1 MVRALGTIA
10 MGERAQPRE
19 PDHFERALQLAAR
32 FAERAAAHDRDA
44 SFPFENFK
52 ELSEAG
58 LLALTVP
65 AALGG
70 AGAGASDA
78 ARLLGIFGKAD
89 PSTALVLSM
98 HYIQHL
104 VMARSQRWPG
114 RLARQ
119 LAKETVEGIALIN
132 ALRVE
137 PELGSPARGGLPTT
151 IATTTETGWRLTGRK
166 IYSTGAPILK
176 WYAVWARTDE
186 PTVRVGLFL
195 VPAGLPGTRI
205 VETWDH
211 LGLRASGSHDIVFDD
226 VVFPLDHEIDVRK
239 PDDWGVP
246 DFTQATVHTIFVASI
261 YDGIARAAR
270 DWLVEFLKSRV
281 PSNLG
286 APLASLPRVQEVV
299 GGIEARLAVNARL
312 IESFAADFDDGVAL
326 SASESNTIKLAVT
339 NNAVAVVEDALS
351 LTSNHGLT
359 RANPLERHY
368 RDVLCGRVHTPQD
381 DATRVNAG
389 RLALGI

>member
-1 MVRALGTIA
+1 VVSAENSRRKHLPADAPLRPLEQANLLAPEFANRASL
-10 MGERAQPRE
+10 
-19 PDHFERALQLAAR
+19 
-32 FAERAAAHDRDA
+32 HDRDA
-44 SFPFENFK
+44 CFPFENFRQ
-52 ELSEAG
+52 LSDVG

-65 AALGG
+65 TALGG
-70 AGAGASDA
+70 SGAGARDT
-78 ARLLGIFGKAD
+78 ARVLNVLGKAD

-104 VMARSQRWPG
+104 VMARSTRWPG
-114 RLARQ
+114 RLSRRLAR
-119 LAKETVEGIALIN
+119 ETVEGVALIN

-137 PELGSPARGGLPTT
+137 PDLGSPSRGGLP
-151 IATTTETGWRLTGRK
+151 ATVARRTETGWRLSGRK

-186 PTVRVGLFL
+186 STVRVGLFL
-195 VPAGLPGTRI
+195 VPAGLPGTSV

-239 PDDWGVP
+239 PDEWRVP
-246 DFTQATVHTIFVASI
+246 DLTHATVHAIFIAAI

-270 DWLVEFLKSRV
+270 DWLVEFLRNRV

-286 APLASLPRVQEVV
+286 ASLATLPRAQEVV
-299 GGIEARLAVNARL
+299 GSIEARLVVNARL
-312 IESFAADFDDGVAL
+312 IESFAQDFDDGALL
-326 SASESNTIKLAVT
+326 SASESNIIKLTVT

-351 LTSNHGLT
+351 LTGNHGLT

-381 DATRVNAG
+381 DTTRVTAG
-389 RLALGI
+389 RRALDI

>member
-1 MVRALGTIA
+1 MVSAIRKEFPMDATA
-10 MGERAQPRE
+10 TAF
-19 PDHFERALQLAAR
+19 DLANLLASE
-32 FAERAAAHDRDA
+32 FAARAAAHDRDA
-44 SFPFENFK
+44 SFPFENFSQ
-52 ELSEAG
+52 LSETG

-65 AALGG
+65 TALGG
-70 AGAGASDA
+70 AGAGALEA
-78 ARLLGIFGKAD
+78 ARVINIFGKAD

-104 VMARSQRWPG
+104 VMARSTRWPG
-114 RLARQ
+114 RLARK
-119 LAKETVEGIALIN
+119 LARETVEGVALIN

-137 PELGSPARGGLPTT
+137 PDLGSPSRGGLPAT
-151 IATTTETGWRLTGRK
+151 IARRTETGWRLSGRK

-176 WYAVWARTDE
+176 WYAVWAKTDE
-186 PTVRVGLFL
+186 PDPRVGLFL

-205 VETWDH
+205 VETWNH

-239 PDDWGVP
+239 PDEWLVP
-246 DFTQATVHTIFVASI
+246 DFTQSTVHAIFVAAI
-261 YDGIARAAR
+261 YDGVARAAR
-270 DWLVEFLKSRV
+270 DWLIDFLRDRV

-286 APLASLPRVQEVV
+286 ASLATLPRTQEIV

-312 IESFAADFDDGVAL
+312 IDSFAGDYDDGVVL
-326 SASESNTIKLAVT
+326 SASESNIVKLTVT

-351 LTSNHGLT
+351 LTSNHGLS

-381 DATRVNAG
+381 DATRLNAG

>member
-1 MVRALGTIA
+1 MVRALGMVA
-10 MGERAQPRE
+10 ASDRAEPRR
-19 PDHFERALQLAAR
+19 PDRLDCARELAVG

-44 SFPFENFK
+44 SFPFENFR
-52 ELSEAG
+52 ELSDAG

-70 AGAGASDA
+70 GGAGARDA
-78 ARLLGIFGKAD
+78 GHVLGIFGKAD

-104 VMARSQRWPG
+104 VMARSERWPA
-114 RLARQ
+114 RLARK
-119 LAKETVEGIALIN
+119 LAKETVDGVALIN

-137 PELGSPARGGLPTT
+137 PELGSPARGGLPAT
-151 IATTTETGWRLTGRK
+151 IARRTETGWRLTGRK

-186 PTVRVGLFL
+186 AETRVGLFL

-205 VETWDH
+205 EETWNH
-211 LGLRASGSHDIVFDD
+211 LGLRASGSHDVIFED
-226 VVFPLDHEIDVRK
+226 VAFPLDYEIDVRR
-239 PDDWGVP
+239 PEAWCTP
-246 DFTQATVHTIFVASI
+246 DFTQATIQAIFVAAI

-270 DWLVEFLKSRV
+270 GWLIRFLKERA
-281 PSNLG
+281 PANLG
-286 APLASLPRVQEVV
+286 TPLATLPRAQEIL
-299 GGIEARLAVNARL
+299 GGIEVRLAVNARL
-312 IESFAADFDDGVAL
+312 IDSFAVDFDDGVLLGA
-326 SASESNTIKLAVT
+326 AESNAIKLTVT
-339 NNAVAVVEDALS
+339 NNAIAVVEDALS
-351 LTSNHGLT
+351 LSGNHGLS

-381 DATRVNAG
+381 DATRVGLG
-389 RLALGI
+389 RAALGL

>member
-1 MVRALGTIA
+1 MVNPQGHSIRQELASDAVPTVFDRAKT
-10 MGERAQPRE
+10 
-19 PDHFERALQLAAR
+19 LAAG
-32 FAERAAAHDRDA
+32 FAARAAHHDRDA
-44 SFPFENFK
+44 SFPFENFDQ
-52 ELSEAG
+52 LSDAG

-70 AGAGASDA
+70 SGASALDA
-78 ARLLGIFGKAD
+78 ARVINIIGKAD

-98 HYIQHL
+98 HYIHHL
-104 VMARSQRWPG
+104 VMARSTRWPG
-114 RLARQ
+114 RLSRKLARE
-119 LAKETVEGIALIN
+119 AVEGVALIN

-137 PELGSPARGGLPTT
+137 PDLGSPSPGGLPAT
-151 IATTTETGWRLTGRK
+151 IARRTETGWRLSGRK

-186 PTVRVGLFL
+186 PAVRVGLFL
-195 VPAGLPGTRI
+195 VPAKLPGTRI

-211 LGLRASGSHDIVFDD
+211 LGLRASGSHDVVFDD
-226 VVFPLDHEIDVRK
+226 VVFPLDHEIDVRT
-239 PDDWGVP
+239 PDQWLVP
-246 DFTQATVHTIFVASI
+246 DFTQATLQAIFVAAI
-261 YDGIARAAR
+261 YDGVARAAR
-270 DWLVEFLKSRV
+270 DWLIEFLNNRV

-286 APLASLPRVQEVV
+286 ASLATLPRAQEVV

-312 IESFAADFDDGVAL
+312 IDSFAADYDDGVVL
-326 SASESNTIKLAVT
+326 SASESNIIKLTVT
-339 NNAVAVVEDALS
+339 NNAVAVVEDALL